1 VPLKPPDGGRP
12 DNADKGTT
20 VQALARRLRLVAVGV
35 PLPPLEVDSD
45 TVIGRV
51 DGPFAILL
59 DPFHDK
65 GLSRRHCQFRR
76 GPTGTWS
83 VTDLAGRGSTLVS
96 GDGRWASPPIAQNA
110 SQAIEPGRDQ
120 VRLGSL
126 TFKIEGI
133 P

>member
-1 VPLKPPDGGRP
+1 VPPPPAGVP
-12 DNADKGTT
+12 DNAGKGTT
-20 VQALARRLRLVAVGV
+20 VQPLARKLRLVALGV
-35 PLPPLEVDSD
+35 SLPPLEVDND
-45 TVIGRV
+45 TIVGRA

-83 VTDLAGRGSTLVS
+83 VTDLAGRGSTAVS
-96 GDGRWASPPIAQNA
+96 ADGRWANAPIAQNA
-110 SQAIEPGRDQ
+110 SQTIEPGRDQ

-126 TFKIEGI
+126 TFKVEAI